1 MSDLTSIRQKY
12 NESVTDYI
20 ERFRD
25 VKSRCFSLNTTEK
38 DLSDIAYNV
47 LLDSIKEKLN
57 GQIFF
62 DVDHVLHEALAQE
75 SRVDDNSLNASLDDN
90 AITCIAKPNDG
101 SDCANNSCNN
111 AITNIAELSV
121 GPVCVVLLA

>member
-25 VKSRCFSLNTTEK
+25 IKSRCFSLKIIDK
-38 DLSDIAYNV
+38 DLANIAYNG
-47 LLDSIKEKLN
+47 LLDSIKERLN
-57 GQIFF
+57 GHIFL

-75 SRVDDNSLNASLDDN
+75 S
-90 AITCIAKPNDG
+90 
-101 SDCANNSCNN
+101 
-111 AITNIAELSV
+111 
-121 GPVCVVLLA
+121 